1 MGSHCVVYIHH
12 RLLCSISSQERSP
25 NMLSVLL
32 VFILSLRGAVS
43 SSRNLEPQEEIA
55 ELKKIIEDQNLEIA
69 NLKLDWRRQKTA
81 MEERTAQQTEVIQG
95 QQRQKEDLKEALRAQ
110 GSIRDIL
117 GNRTE
122 GLEDRVVVELQ
133 EFVDRIRSFL
143 DTESALEVQVTR
155 LVENMRT
162 CNITSS
168 MDTAAPPVTAL
179 STGTAP
185 AHFPMMASQKSSGA
199 GWDTH
204 HGTDCYQGRGGVPLS
219 PDPYHQSLTL
229 AQCQAACGDRCQG
242 VVVRAGGTGSGIC
255 YRRSSISIGSCVR
268 DPAWNVYVKRSSSSG
283 SSGGTGAAGW
293 RQTPGVDCYQGRGGT
308 PIHPDPHSNS
318 MSVSQCQAACS
329 SRPECQ
335 GVITGG
341 GGKCYLRTNINVSQ
355 CVRDS
360 QWTLHLSPRYS
371 GSTGVTPTAT
381 PAPTSSRYYGCNG
394 GVRAYPRNLP
404 NSHYYT
410 RLCNTYK
417 GLRVVSGRY
426 ASDRAIQKSAELLD
440 RVTDLVD
447 PRVMAAM
454 TRNGFRHA
462 VMGTYPSERTTNIPE
477 HAFLEPVYWNER
489 ARGLGATMAVPV
501 GSGAEENVLCHSND
515 RYKGEDITIHEFAH
529 SLHLTGLAPVFP
541 GFDQRLQGLYYAART
556 AGVWGSGHYA
566 MTDFKEYFAEGVQ
579 SFFGC
584 NMADYHAPVT
594 RDLLRRRDPNLYN
607 FIAQYLGNNQWQRSC

>member
-1 MGSHCVVYIHH
+1 MLPP
-12 RLLCSISSQERSP
+12 LL
-25 NMLSVLL
+25 LL
-32 VFILSLRGAVS
+32 LLLSLQGAVQGS
-43 SSRNLEPQEEIA
+43 LASSRNLESQEEIT
-55 ELKKIIEDQNLEIA
+55 ELRKTIEEQNKEIA
-69 NLKLDWRRQKTA
+69 SLKLDWREQRA
-81 MEERTAQQTEVIQG
+81 VLEEQVQQQVEVIQG
-95 QQRQKEDLKEALRAQ
+95 LQRQKEDCKAALRA
-110 GSIRDIL
+110 
-117 GNRTE
+117 E
-122 GLEDRVVVELQ
+122 GDMTGGQEEL
-133 EFVDRIRSFL
+133 DRIRSFL

-155 LVENMRT
+155 LVENMRI
-162 CNITSS
+162 CNVTSS
-168 MDTAAPPVTAL
+168 VHTAAPPVPEL
-179 STGTAP
+179 STGTVP
-185 AHFPMMASQKSSGA
+185 QHFPMLASQKSSGS

-255 YRRSSISIGSCVR
+255 YRRSSISIGNCVR
-268 DPAWNVYVKRSSSSG
+268 DSAWDVHVKRSSSSG
-283 SSGGTGAAGW
+283 SSAGTGTAGW
-293 RQTPGVDCYQGRGGT
+293 RQSPGLDCYQGRGGT
-308 PIHPDPHSNS
+308 PLHPDPHSTS
-318 MSVSQCQAACS
+318 MSVSQCQAACN

-335 GVITGG
+335 GAITGQ

-360 QWTLHLSPRYS
+360 QWTLHLSPRYR
-371 GSTGVTPTAT
+371 GSTVTPTAT
-381 PAPTSSRYYGCNG
+381 PTPTTSSRHYGCNG

-410 RLCNTYK
+410 RLCTTYK
-417 GLRVVSGRY
+417 GLRVISGNR

-515 RYKGEDITIHEFAH
+515 RYKGEDITVHEFAH
-529 SLHLTGLAPVFP
+529 SLHLTGLAPVFSD
-541 GFDQRLQGLYYAART
+541 FDRRLQALYYAARSS
-556 AGVWGSGHYA
+556 GVWGSGHYA